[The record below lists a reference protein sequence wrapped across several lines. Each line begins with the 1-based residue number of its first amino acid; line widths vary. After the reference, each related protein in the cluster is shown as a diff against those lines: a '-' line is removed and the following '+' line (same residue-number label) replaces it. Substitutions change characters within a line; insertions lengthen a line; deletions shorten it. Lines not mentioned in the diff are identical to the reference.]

1 MKNLDIN
8 KDLLL
13 KKYSRNSKDSWKE
26 NGYTI
31 FNHAFFFDQRL
42 SKSAMLVCALLA
54 IRTFRGQKFC
64 YPSLRTIS
72 NEARCAKS
80 TAIRAIKLLEETKY
94 LRVERSKRNSRR
106 NNQYFLQDVRS

>member
-1 MKNLDIN
+1 MNNLDIN
-8 KDLLL
+8 KNLLL
-13 KKYSRNSKDSWKE
+13 KKYSRNSKSAWKDT
-26 NGYTI
+26 GYTV

-42 SKSAMLVCALLA
+42 SKSALLVCALLA

-72 NEARCAKS
+72 TEARCSKS
-80 TAIRAIKLLEETKY
+80 TVVRAIKLLEETKY
-94 LRVERSKRNSRR
+94 LRVERGHRNSRR